1 MLIKNAEIAGRLV
14 DVRTADTVVEV
25 GADLVPADEPVI
37 EARGCALLPGLH
49 DHHIHLF
56 ATATAAASVDCSAL
70 QPGDETG
77 LANLISQAPLSGWRR
92 VVGYHE
98 SVAGDLDRYRLDQ
111 LSGPVP
117 VRLQHA
123 SGKLWV
129 LNSLALQALQ
139 IDESSHAGI
148 ERDGAGVPTGRIW
161 RSDGWLRAR
170 LNGEAPDLR
179 PLSNRLAAFGITGVT
194 DTSYTNNQNTI
205 EVFTAAQRSGHL
217 LQHLYVMGDDSLSAG
232 PLKIMLDEDDLPPV
246 DLLVERIVA
255 ARHRGR
261 SVAFHC
267 VSHVE
272 LVFALAALQQAG
284 YSPSDRI
291 EHGGV
296 VRPDVLSQLQDSG
309 ATVVTQP
316 GFVWA
321 RGARYQRD
329 ADAADRPHIYPFASL
344 LAAGISA
351 VSSSDAPYGP
361 LNPWLCMATAVTRC
375 CADGSVL
382 NPSEAVTPA
391 VALSG
396 YLSSAQAPGGKVR
409 EIAPGLPADLVL
421 LDRSIKQAYADLT
434 SVKVQATWIDGQLV
448 YDSSASTS

>member
-1 MLIKNAEIAGRLV
+1 MLIKNAEVAGRLS
-14 DVRTADTVVEV
+14 DVRVADLVVQM
-25 GADLVPADEPVI
+25 GADLVPGDEPVLD
-37 EARGCALLPGLH
+37 AKGCALLPGLH

-56 ATATAAASVDCSAL
+56 ATAMAAASVDCSDL
-70 QPGDETG
+70 QRGDEAG
-77 LANLISQAPLSGWRR
+77 LANLISQAPVSGWRR
-92 VVGYHE
+92 IVGYHE
-98 SVAGDLDRYRLDQ
+98 SMAGDLDRHGLDL
-111 LSGPVP
+111 LSPQVP
-117 VRLQHA
+117 TRLQHA

-129 LNSLALQALQ
+129 LNTQALQLLQ
-139 IDESSHAGI
+139 IDESSHTGI
-148 ERDGAGVPTGRIW
+148 ERDTAGVPTGRIW
-161 RSDGWLRAR
+161 RSDAWLRAR
-170 LNGEAPDLR
+170 LGAQAPDLG
-179 PLSNRLAAFGITGVT
+179 PLSNTLAAFGITGVT
-194 DTSYTNNQNTI
+194 DTSYTNNQ
-205 EVFTAAQRSGHL
+205 VAVQVLTAAQQSGRL
-217 LQHLYVMGDDSLSAG
+217 VQRLCIMGDDSLSAG
-232 PLKIMLDEDDLPPV
+232 PLKVMLDEDDLPSI

-255 ARHRGR
+255 ARQRGR

-296 VRPDVLSQLQDSG
+296 VRPDVLSQLRASG

-329 ADAADRPHIYPFASL
+329 AEAADQPHVYPFASL
-344 LAAGISA
+344 LAAGIPA

-361 LNPWLCMATAVTRC
+361 LNPWLCMATAVSRR

-382 NPSEAVTPA
+382 NPNEAVSPA

-396 YLSSAQAPGGKVR
+396 YLSSAHAPGGPVR
-409 EIAPGLPADLVL
+409 EVAPGLSADLVL
-421 LDRSIKQAYADLT
+421 IDRSISQAYADLA
-434 SVKVQATWIDGQLV
+434 SVKVRATLIDGQLV

>member
-1 MLIKNAEIAGRLV
+1 M
-14 DVRTADTVVEV
+14 RTADLVVEV
-25 GADLVPADEPVI
+25 GADLAPADEPVLD
-37 EARGCALLPGLH
+37 ARGCALLPGLH

-56 ATATAAASVDCSAL
+56 ASAMAAASVDCSDV

-77 LANLISQAPLSGWRR
+77 LANLIGQASTSGWRR

-98 SVAGDLDRYRLDQ
+98 SIAGDLDRHGLDQ
-111 LSGPVP
+111 LSGQVP
-117 VRLQHA
+117 TRLQHA

-129 LNSLALQALQ
+129 LNTQALQALE
-139 IDESSHAGI
+139 IDASRHTGI

-161 RSDGWLRAR
+161 RSDDWLRAR
-170 LNGEAPDLR
+170 LGAEAPDLGL
-179 PLSNRLAAFGITGVT
+179 LSSTLAGFGITGVT
-194 DTSYTNNQNTI
+194 DTSYTNNQSS
-205 EVFTAAQRSGHL
+205 VDALTAAQQSRRL
-217 LQHLYVMGDDSLSAG
+217 LQRLYVMGDDSLSAG
-232 PLKIMLDEDDLPPV
+232 PLKVMLDEDDLPPIE
-246 DLLVERIVA
+246 LLVERIVA
-255 ARHRGR
+255 ARKRGR

-284 YSPSDRI
+284 YNSADRI

-329 ADAADRPHIYPFASL
+329 ADLADQPYIYPFASL
-344 LAAGISA
+344 LAAGIPA
-351 VSSSDAPYGP
+351 VASSDAPYGP
-361 LNPWLCMATAVTRC
+361 VDPWLCMATAVSRC

-382 NPSEAVTPA
+382 NPKEAVSPA
-391 VALSG
+391 MALSG
-396 YLSSAQAPGGKVR
+396 YLSSAQTPGGPVR
-409 EIAPGLPADLVL
+409 EVAPGLPADLIV
-421 LDRSIKQAYADLT
+421 LDRTINQAYDNLA
-434 SVKVQATWIDGQLV
+434 SVNVRATLIGGQLV
-448 YDSSASTS
+448 HESSASTS

>member
-1 MLIKNAEIAGRLV
+1 MRL
-14 DVRTADTVVEV
+14 DDFIIEMGTH
-25 GADLVPADEPVI
+25 LVPADEAVI
-37 EARGCALLPGLH
+37 DAKGCALLPGLH

-56 ATATAAASVDCSAL
+56 ATAMAAASVDCCDV

-77 LANLISQAPLSGWRR
+77 LADLISQAPVSGWRR
-92 VVGYHE
+92 IVGYHE
-98 SVAGDLDRYRLDQ
+98 SMAGDLDRHGLDQ
-111 LSGPVP
+111 LSGQVP
-117 VRLQHA
+117 TRLQHA

-129 LNSLALQALQ
+129 LNTQALQALE
-139 IDESSHAGI
+139 IDESRHTGI
-148 ERDGAGVPTGRIW
+148 ERDDAGIPTGRIW
-161 RSDGWLRAR
+161 RSDAWLRAR
-170 LNGEAPDLR
+170 LGAQAPDLG
-179 PLSNRLAAFGITGVT
+179 PLSNTLAAFGITGVT
-194 DTSYTNNQNTI
+194 DTSYTNNQVAVQALN
-205 EVFTAAQRSGHL
+205 AAQRSGRL
-217 LQHLYVMGDDSLSAG
+217 LQRLYIMGDDSLPAG

-361 LNPWLCMATAVTRC
+361 LDPWLCMATAVTRC